1 MNTQETLSQL
11 EKLKLHGM
19 SKAYQGVLAMPVQE
33 QPSLH
38 QFMARMAQAECLE
51 RDRKRTEANIK
62 QSKMRYNAVLEQLEF
77 TTTRNLNRDHLET
90 LADCSY
96 IYRGENILITGA
108 TGCGKSYLAC
118 ALGRQACNF
127 GYKVLYLG
135 MIRFLEMI
143 NQSHLDGTFI
153 KQINRIEKIDVL
165 ILDDF
170 GIQNLS
176 ASQRIALLQVIE
188 DRYATRSTIITSQLP
203 VANWH
208 QYINESTIA
217 DAIMDRLSA
226 SAHRFELKGE
236 SLRKRNIK

>member
-217 DAIMDRLSA
+217 DAIMDRLTA
-226 SAHRFELKGE
+226 NAHRFELKGYDN
-236 SLRKRNIK
+236 NIIM